1 MDKKKIVEIEV
12 LGSTKEEDYT
22 KPIQVIEKRSE
33 KNKIKDK
40 SINSTST
47 SKPKRRLKKGLLQKI
62 FCILSALFIL
72 GCFILYGSR
81 LVKYYRIY
89 NPKDNT
95 NTTNALADAILK
107 ESSVVTSG
115 EGLYRVSGSYIYKG
129 QNVNNYLKYSNFTWR
144 ILKIGTDGTIDLILD
159 DSINVISFDKEST
172 DYRESDINEY
182 LNKVFIKNLNT
193 DLLVKTSVC
202 LDKVEDVNSISCN
215 DTNVDNYV
223 KIIDISTFLNS
234 KVDDTTFISDEYTS
248 NIWTSNTSNNKVWSI
263 NGLSLSQT
271 APDEAYF
278 VKPVVTLN
286 NTNKLLSGKGTK
298 DKPYEIEKK
307 NGVQVGDYVQLGE
320 DNYIIYEMDKDI
332 VKLQS
337 TSIDKLGLY
346 SYSDVS
352 VKFDINDNSSVANYL
367 NTEYY
372 NSLSYKDKLE
382 KTTWYTGRYNGKYND
397 IYKDSAES
405 YIGMLNVS
413 DIKFGNLY
421 GYYLLTPV
429 SNNKVYIYEE
439 ELEASKTNIT
449 RYIRPTI
456 AIKKNILKS
465 GKGLQD
471 NPYKVGE

>member
-1 MDKKKIVEIEV
+1 MEKKKIVEIEV

-22 KPIQVIEKRSE
+22 KPIHVIEKRS
-33 KNKIKDK
+33 NKDKTKDK
-40 SINSTST
+40 SVDSKSTKK
-47 SKPKRRLKKGLLQKI
+47 SKRKLKKGIIQKI
-62 FCILSALFIL
+62 FCIISALFIL
-72 GCFILYGSR
+72 GCFIFYGSR
-81 LVKYYRIY
+81 LVKYYKIY
-89 NPKDNT
+89 NPKDDT
-95 NTTNALADAILK
+95 SKTNALADEILK

-129 QNVNNYLKYSNFTWR
+129 QNVNNYLKFANLTWR
-144 ILKIGTDGTIDLILD
+144 ILKIGNDGTIELILD

-172 DYRESDINEY
+172 DYLESDIKKY
-182 LNKVFIKNLNT
+182 LNKVFIKNINT
-193 DLLVKTSVC
+193 DLLTKTSVC
-202 LDKVEDVNSISCN
+202 LDKVEDINNITCN
-215 DTNVDNYV
+215 DTNVDDYI
-223 KIIDISTFLNS
+223 KLIDISTFLNS
-234 KVDDTTFISDEYTS
+234 KVDDTTFISDEYTP
-248 NIWTSNTSNNKVWSI
+248 NIWTNNTSNNKVWSI

-278 VKPVVTLN
+278 VKPVITLN
-286 NTNKLLSGKGTK
+286 KTNKLLSGKGTK

-307 NGVQVGDYVQLGE
+307 SGIQIGDYVQLGD

-332 VKLQS
+332 VKLQA
-337 TSIDKLGLY
+337 TSVDKLGLY
-346 SYSDVS
+346 GYSDSS
-352 VKFDINDNSSVANYL
+352 VKFDINDNSSIANYL
-367 NTEYY
+367 NNEYY

-397 IYKDSAES
+397 IYKDSVDS

-465 GKGLQD
+465 GKGLED